1 MNGRGRLGRLSKE
14 TQKYHSGKS
23 ELADK
28 PRDFINGARLS
39 SVLSERQTPE
49 KKNPV
54 GKDENDSC
62 NTMNNRRHDGIFLHR
77 EGGGVKLPVPLPTGA
92 QVLILKIMSSLRFR
106 FRFHII
112 RFTLF
117 FFFLIGSA
125 FGVSAQTISGAPAE
139 ARGFSGGGLHLY
151 PLGWSSEGRW
161 GALIGRDTAAG
172 GSSGIRILV
181 IDAVT
186 DEVLHYSEPL
196 SWSGSDSFNTF
207 WARYSK
213 LVMEITASFHLEST
227 LKPDVRDVRFTTGGY
242 NYEFTMDPPSPATGV
257 YTLRIQSSRGDVKDV
272 YKSSAASPPGTSVL
286 LGALV
291 SPFEERALA
300 VIRED
305 DSYRFSGAHL
315 TLGFAYRQSSGTSS
329 GRLISAV
336 FNGQEYL
343 VRSRLTAGADPD
355 EKDERGYPAL
365 LVAARL
371 ELWGIVADLL
381 SAGASVNSL
390 DKDGRTP
397 LHYAAFA
404 GEEDTVKKLLAAGA
418 DKTIRDKAGLS
429 PEDLAAE
436 ATVRTLFK

>member
-1 MNGRGRLGRLSKE
+1 
-14 TQKYHSGKS
+14 
-23 ELADK
+23 
-28 PRDFINGARLS
+28 
-39 SVLSERQTPE
+39 
-49 KKNPV
+49 
-54 GKDENDSC
+54 
-62 NTMNNRRHDGIFLHR
+62 
-77 EGGGVKLPVPLPTGA
+77 
-92 QVLILKIMSSLRFR
+92 MSRLRFR
-106 FRFHII
+106 FGFHII
-112 RFTLF
+112 RLTLF

-161 GALIGRDTAAG
+161 GALIGRDTTAG
-172 GSSGIRILV
+172 GSPGIRILV

-196 SWSGSDSFNTF
+196 SWSGPDSIDSFWT
-207 WARYSK
+207 RYSK
-213 LVMEITASFHLEST
+213 QVMEITASFHLEST

-242 NYEFTMDPPSPATGV
+242 NYEFTMDPPSPVTGV

-272 YKSSAASPPGTSVL
+272 YKSSAASRPGSSVL

-315 TLGFAYRQSSGTSS
+315 TLGFAYRQSSSVS
-329 GRLISAV
+329 GGLLSAV

-343 VRSRLTAGADPD
+343 VRTRLAAGADPD
-355 EKDERGYPAL
+355 KKDTRGYPAV

-371 ELWGIVADLL
+371 KLWGIVGTLL
-381 SAGASVNSL
+381 SAGASANPV
-390 DKDGRTP
+390 DEDGRTP

-404 GEEDTVKKLLAAGA
+404 GEEDTVEKLLAAGA
-418 DKTIRDKAGLS
+418 DKTIRDKAGLT
-429 PEDLAAE
+429 PGNLAAE
-436 ATVRTLFK
+436 ATVRALLQ